1 MDSVAWSGVPKIL
14 KSHASE
20 LPINNTVKL
29 TDDLRARVA
38 KAMEAGGFTVW
49 SEFCRV
55 ALTEK
60 CQTVERDTRDRD
72 PVEFARVYGRDGR
85 DGKPVRDG
93 KFVIDGK

>member
-1 MDSVAWSGVPKIL
+1 MSIRQIRSARCGVPKIL
-14 KSHASE
+14 KSRESE

-29 TDDLRARVA
+29 TDELRARVA

-60 CQTVERDTRDRD
+60 CQTVERDTRERD
-72 PVEFARVYGRDGR
+72 PVEFSRIFGR
-85 DGKPVRDG
+85 DGKYSPG
-93 KFVIDGK
+93 TGIKG